1 MTRNILFQAH
11 WLLGITAGLV
21 LAVMGVTGA
30 ILSFEDEILTAF
42 NPGVMSVEPDGRPL
56 LPVPELTRKVM
67 EQVPQAKIG
76 RIVVHDDPSVAARV
90 SYSIGKSRDRTT
102 VYLEPTTGRVLG
114 PSSGH
119 AFFETVTR
127 IHRYLALPGDG
138 NGWGRQ
144 ITGFSAIALI
154 FFALSGLYLRWPRKA
169 LDWRAW
175 LVLDLRKTGRNLY
188 RTLHAVI
195 GGWVLIFYLLSGF
208 TGLWWSYG
216 WYRDGV
222 NYVLTGEVAT
232 PGGRGGAKRG
242 GKSDPAPD
250 PAIAWQAFER
260 ATAGSHYG
268 TVTLSLRDSGEVQ
281 IRAKY
286 ADARHDR
293 VTDELTIDGRS
304 GEVTSFVP
312 YAQRTLGQDIVTSVY
327 ELHRGAYFGLP
338 GRIGVALASLTM
350 PLFTITGFLLYFARR
365 RRKRALK
372 AVVRDMGPALAPS
385 TDAAILVAFASQTG
399 SAERLARL
407 TADALPGAGPVA
419 LHQLDTERL
428 AAARRLLVVAST
440 YGEGEPPDA
449 VRGFARRMM
458 GQPGDYSHLDYA
470 VLALGD
476 REYDGFCAFGHEV
489 DRWLHTNGATRLFD
503 LVEMDGDDADAQRQ
517 WQQQLAGLG
526 ARTDQPDWAPA
537 QMGAWR
543 LVERTLLNPG
553 SSGEPA
559 FHIAL
564 EPLSS
569 ADCTWTAGDIVEI
582 MPRHDP
588 HRIDA
593 FLAATGMEDTAE
605 MREALATRILPPVAD
620 ANLDPA
626 TLRPLAHREYSIAS
640 LPASGRVELIVRLC
654 RAEDGFLGLG
664 SGWLCDG
671 APLGGLVSARVRPN
685 PAFHPPEDPRAPL
698 VLIGN
703 GTGLAGLLAHL
714 RHRAA
719 LGGGP
724 CWLFWGER
732 HPGHDAYHAQELGEL
747 CERGVIEKAEYA
759 WSRVP
764 EGRAYVQDKVAA
776 AGDGLRVLVDTG
788 ASIYVCGS
796 VRGMAPD
803 VHQALA
809 QALGAEALEA
819 MAETGRYRRDIY

>member
-1 MTRNILFQAH
+1 MTRPILFQIH

-30 ILSFEDEILTAF
+30 LLSFEDEILAAF
-42 NPGVMSVEPDGRPL
+42 NPGVITVEPDGRPL
-56 LPVPELTRKVM
+56 LAPPDLARKVIK
-67 EQVPQAKIG
+67 QVPQAKIS
-76 RIVVHDDPSVAARV
+76 RIVVQDDPAAAARV
-90 SYSIGKSRDRTT
+90 SYSIGASKDREI
-102 VYLEPTTGRVLG
+102 VYVEPTTGRVLG
-114 PSSGH
+114 PGGGH
-119 AFFETVTR
+119 GFFETVTR
-127 IHRYLALPGDG
+127 LHRYLALPGDG
-138 NGWGRQ
+138 DGWGRQ
-144 ITGFSAIALI
+144 ITGFSALALI

-188 RTLHAVI
+188 HTLHAVI
-195 GGWVLIFYLLSGF
+195 GGWVLIFYLLSGL

-216 WYRDGV
+216 WYRDSV
-222 NYVLTGEVAT
+222 NHVLVGEAAS
-232 PGGRGGAKRG
+232 PAHHGGPKTAA
-242 GKSDPAPD
+242 PPPPD
-250 PAIAWQAFER
+250 PTIAWRAFEH
-260 ATAGSHYG
+260 ATAGTHYSA
-268 TVTLSLRDSGEVQ
+268 VTLSLRDNGEAQ
-281 IRAKY
+281 FRAKLPN
-286 ADARHDR
+286 ARHDR
-293 VTDELTIDGRS
+293 VSDELTIDGRS
-304 GEVTSFVP
+304 GEITSFVP
-312 YAQRTLGQDIVTSVY
+312 YAQRTLGQDIVTSIY
-327 ELHRGAYFGLP
+327 ELHRGAYFGLL

-365 RRKRALK
+365 RRKQALK
-372 AVVRDMGPALAPS
+372 AAVRDMEAPLAPS
-385 TDAAILVAFASQTG
+385 ADAAVLVAFASQTG

-407 TADALPGAGPVA
+407 TAKALPGAVPIA
-419 LHQLDTERL
+419 LHQVDAGRL

-489 DRWLHTNGATRLFD
+489 DRWLHANGAMRLFD
-503 LVEMDGDDADAQRQ
+503 LIEMDGDDADAQRQ

-564 EPLSS
+564 EPLSP
-569 ADCTWTAGDIVEI
+569 ADCGWTAGDIVEI

-588 HRIDA
+588 RRIEA
-593 FLAATGMEDTAE
+593 FLAAAGMEDTAE
-605 MREALATRILPPVAD
+605 MREALATRILPSGAE
-620 ANLDPA
+620 ASLDSA

-640 LPASGRVELIVRLC
+640 LPTAGRVELIVRLC

-671 APLGGLVSARVRPN
+671 APVGGLVSARVRPN
-685 PAFHPPEDPRAPL
+685 PAFHPPEDTRRPL

-732 HPGHDAYHAQELGEL
+732 HPGHDAYHAPELDEL
-747 CERGVIEKAEYA
+747 RKCGVIEKAEYA
-759 WSRVP
+759 WSRAP

-776 AGDGLRVLVDTG
+776 AGDGLRGLIDAG

-796 VRGMAPD
+796 VRGMAPA

-809 QALGAEALEA
+809 LALGTEALEA